1 MKPEL
6 DDKAALREARLRVYS
21 SRLIGGLLALG
32 FVNVLLIVAATRMA
46 YFPTD
51 LFLARG
57 LQFLAFL
64 PLRWA
69 AWITATA
76 DKPWCFALL
85 ALVVVV
91 AWLLCGWRAA
101 LVALPV
107 FFGLRLFGIWLSPLI
122 AQPRPS
128 PELIRVIDH
137 PKGYAFP
144 SIFGLVYIATFG
156 YLGLLVGTQCR
167 GALRILIPLVAVLA
181 LLIGACARI
190 FLALT
195 GQVTCGSPISSA
207 CYGSSRFS
215 RSPGGNLIWT
225 GVTNAGA
232 RLGRRQA
239 SNLRT
244 LAAAMFK
251 LHQDWSRTCC
261 AESID

>member
-32 FVNVLLIVAATRMA
+32 FVNVLLIVAAARMA

-57 LQFLAFL
+57 LQSLAFL

-128 PELIRVIDH
+128 PELLFVVGH

-144 SIFGLVYIATFG
+144 SLFGLVYIATFG

-190 FLALT
+190 VLGAHWPSDLWVAYLIGLLWIFALL
-195 GQVTCGSPISSA
+195 P
-207 CYGSSRFS
+207 FS
-215 RSPGGNLIWT
+215 WRKANLDR
-225 GVTNAGA
+225 G
-232 RLGRRQA
+232 
-239 SNLRT
+239 
-244 LAAAMFK
+244 
-251 LHQDWSRTCC
+251 D
-261 AESID
+261 